1 MLHSHET
8 HRPPLRTAETLFLEL
23 PTHEPCVVRRLSV
36 ALPVSLIT
44 GYTDPIASAA
54 CSGRSACCGG
64 IANLTMRKCR
74 KRSRGKHTFGTAQDS
89 RQVCLFHLARGHA
102 ENILAKRTTRHARAR
117 PPLRTPTLCNTSQSR
132 HLCQRTFEDSHT
144 SHLIPHTMPHNALY
158 LPLLWFYSQ
167 ERQQKDRHRISQV
180 GISDKRLAI
189 TPNQVG
195 RHTERYRLVMCLSPI
210 GAVSE
215 RSWSSRSSFS
225 AVGRFWRCL
234 CWRWS
239 SVAIACMGIGLAFR
253 YTYRQVFAHAT
264 SGKEIINEG
273 KRRDNPSRVRSFLGE
288 AVIKRSRENQ
298 RLATSVKQGRA

>member
-1 MLHSHET
+1 M
-8 HRPPLRTAETLFLEL
+8 
-23 PTHEPCVVRRLSV
+23 
-36 ALPVSLIT
+36 T
-44 GYTDPIASAA
+44 GYTNPIATAA

-64 IANLTMRKCR
+64 IANLTMRTCR
-74 KRSRGKHTFGTAQDS
+74 KRSRGNHTFCTAQES
-89 RQVCLFHLARGHA
+89 RQFCLFHLARGHA
-102 ENILAKRTTRHARAR
+102 ETILAKRTTRHARAR
-117 PPLRTPTLCNTSQSR
+117 PPLRTPTLRYTSESR

-215 RSWSSRSSFS
+215 RVGHQVIVFGGRSVL
-225 AVGRFWRCL
+225 AVSLR
-234 CWRWS
+234 
-239 SVAIACMGIGLAFR
+239 
-253 YTYRQVFAHAT
+253 
-264 SGKEIINEG
+264 SG
-273 KRRDNPSRVRSFLGE
+273 
-288 AVIKRSRENQ
+288 
-298 RLATSVKQGRA
+298 